1 MKIVITGG
9 KHEADFIV
17 KMLKQEH
24 HQLIIIN
31 SDREFADYIS
41 GNNDIPVFPGD
52 PTKAYVLSDAE
63 AHNADVL
70 IALADNDTDNYI
82 TCITAKRLFNIK
94 KTVSKVRNPKNVEL
108 FKKLGVDSV
117 ISSTYLLA
125 QTIVNESSIENI
137 IKTLSIEDEKI
148 VMLELGVEDDFQ
160 LVNKQIMD
168 IQFPKNINISC
179 IFRDPHVII
188 PKGSTVIKPD
198 DKLIIITTPTEQ
210 EEIIDFIQ
218 KKK

>member
-1 MKIVITGG
+1 
-9 KHEADFIV
+9 
-17 KMLKQEH
+17 
-24 HQLIIIN
+24 
-31 SDREFADYIS
+31 
-41 GNNDIPVFPGD
+41 
-52 PTKAYVLSDAE
+52 
-63 AHNADVL
+63 
-70 IALADNDTDNYI
+70 
-82 TCITAKRLFNIK
+82 
-94 KTVSKVRNPKNVEL
+94 
-108 FKKLGVDSV
+108 
-117 ISSTYLLA
+117 
-125 QTIVNESSIENI
+125 
-137 IKTLSIEDEKI
+137 
-148 VMLELGVEDDFQ
+148 MLELGVEDDFQ

>member
-9 KHEADFIV
+9 KHEADYIV
-17 KMLKQEH
+17 SKLKKEH

-31 SDREFADYIS
+31 QDIDFAEYIS
-41 GNNDIPVFPGD
+41 ANNDIGVFPGD

-70 IALADNDTDNYI
+70 LALSDSDTDNYI
-82 TCITAKRLFNIK
+82 TCITAKKLFNIK
-94 KTVSKVRNPKNVEL
+94 RTVAKVKNPKNVEL
-108 FKKLGVDSV
+108 FKRLGVDSV

-125 QTIVNESSIENI
+125 QTILNESSVENI

-148 VMLELGVEDDFQ
+148 VMIEIGVEPEHNI
-160 LVNKQIMD
+160 VNKRLMD
-168 IQFPKNINISC
+168 IKFPSNINISC

-188 PKGSTVIKPD
+188 PKGDTLIKAD
-198 DKLIIITTPTEQ
+198 DKLIIVTTPNDQ
-210 EEIIDFIQ
+210 EEIVEFVQ
-218 KKK
+218 KRK